1 MEIYLDLVVLLN
13 FLVDYLL
20 LLGTNRL
27 AGFPPGRARCGLAA
41 ALGALYSG
49 CCLLPGFAFLGN
61 LLWRSVFLCL
71 MAAVAFGGGSSMG
84 KRSALFLLLSM
95 ALGGIAISLGRGDF
109 PALVLAAVL
118 IWLLCRISFG
128 NPVGSQSYVPVTLT
142 YNGKTAGVLAL
153 QDTGNTLRDPITGE
167 QVLIISSA
175 IAQRLTG
182 LPPEALKTPLETL
195 AKHTIPG
202 LRLIPYR
209 AVGQGSGM
217 LLGLKL
223 DHVKIGSREQ
233 SAIVAFAPEGLE
245 EGSMYQAL
253 AGGAL

>member
-84 KRSALFLLLSM
+84 KRSALFLLLKYSKWGLFLFVAIPLPGTGAWSG
-95 ALGGIAISLGRGDF
+95 ALIASLLDMRVKNAF
-109 PALVLAAVL
+109 PTILLGVLCAAV
-118 IWLLCRISFG
+118 IMT
-128 NPVGSQSYVPVTLT
+128 VGS
-142 YNGKTAGVLAL
+142 TAV
-153 QDTGNTLRDPITGE
+153 DWI
-167 QVLIISSA
+167 
-175 IAQRLTG
+175 
-182 LPPEALKTPLETL
+182 
-195 AKHTIPG
+195 
-202 LRLIPYR
+202 
-209 AVGQGSGM
+209 
-217 LLGLKL
+217 LGL
-223 DHVKIGSREQ
+223 
-233 SAIVAFAPEGLE
+233 F
-245 EGSMYQAL
+245 
-253 AGGAL
+253 